1 MKSLDIYANRRLTRL
16 EKLLRSFSKQNEFK
30 SFHDI
35 RLEIKKIKMLLSLIQ
50 FNNKNF
56 KSHKYY
62 IPFRTIF
69 RLAGKLREAGLHA
82 DLLARYTHIHTPFYR
97 SPGREFG
104 KFKKSI
110 PQFLKSIKKNKKEI
124 IKEIKHIKLWMY
136 QTYLQRKKAS
146 LNKRIKK
153 GYTEEELHKIRKHIK
168 ELIYLMNISKQEATI
183 SSLIVIAEKIGNWHD
198 KKSLLLLL
206 NNKSADDLKTIRI
219 LKNEI
224 KEDVK
229 TIRPL
234 LRNYITLSKQPIH
247 TNLTTNRSK

>member
-1 MKSLDIYANRRLTRL
+1 MKSLNKYANRRLTRL

-82 DLLARYTHIHTPFYR
+82 DLLARYTRIHTPFYR

-110 PQFLKSIKKNKKEI
+110 PDFLKLIKKNKREI
-124 IKEIKHIKLWMY
+124 INEVSQVKFWIY
-136 QTYLQRKKAS
+136 QTYLQRKKAA
-146 LNKRIKK
+146 LNKRINK
-153 GYTEEELHKIRKHIK
+153 GYTEEELHKIRKQIK
-168 ELIYLMNISKQEATI
+168 ELIYLMNISKQEI
-183 SSLIVIAEKIGNWHD
+183 SEPSLIEIAEKIGNWHD
-198 KKSLLLLL
+198 KKSLLPLLDT
-206 NNKSADDLKTIRI
+206 KSADDLKTIQI
-219 LKNEI
+219 LKTEI

-234 LRNYITLSKQPIH
+234 LRHYITLSNKKPILKTH
-247 TNLTTNRSK
+247 RSIG